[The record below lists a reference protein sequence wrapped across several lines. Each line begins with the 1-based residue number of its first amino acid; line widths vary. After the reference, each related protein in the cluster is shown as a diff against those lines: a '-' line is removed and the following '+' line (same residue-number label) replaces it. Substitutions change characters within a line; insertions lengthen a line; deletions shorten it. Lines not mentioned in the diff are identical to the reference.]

1 MSPLSS
7 GSLTNHENRCD
18 LAITLIKY
26 LFPAR
31 TMIDNECN
39 ILSNMSKTEFREFR
53 SLMVEM
59 VLHTGEMVG
68 MVRWWDGGMVEIL
81 EMIRYGENVET
92 V

>member
-7 GSLTNHENRCD
+7 GSLTNHQNGGD

-59 VLHTGEMVG
+59 VLHTGEMVEIG
-68 MVRWWDGGMVEIL
+68 NGEMVGWWNGRDIGDDKIW
-81 EMIRYGENVET
+81 
-92 V
+92 